1 MAKNG
6 HFSNFPNKRHLET
19 VSHAQKSFNGYDFKS
34 GYVTQLR
41 TFFLKISGDFDKICK
56 F

>member
-6 HFSNFPNKRHLET
+6 HFSDFPKERLLET
-19 VSHAQKSFNGYDFKS
+19 VSHAQKCFNGYDFKS
-34 GYVTQLR
+34 GYVTL
-41 TFFLKISGDFDKICK
+41 FLKISGDFDKICK